1 MPIRARR
8 LAPQPRLAARSPS
21 RRAASPLEASDHRPS
36 RRRSRADT
44 GQAAVELVALLPLL
58 VALCALAWQLVV
70 AGHAVWAVHAAAR
83 AAARAHAIGLDARAA
98 ARARLPAE
106 LRGDLR
112 VGSEDDGTVR
122 VAVRIPA
129 ILGLYRLGEASAHAH
144 FEPQR

>member
-1 MPIRARR
+1 MPIRSLRPAPRAPLADRPASR
-8 LAPQPRLAARSPS
+8 LAESPPVVAGRSPS
-21 RRAASPLEASDHRPS
+21 RR
-36 RRRSRADT
+36 SRADA

-58 VALCALAWQLVV
+58 VALCALAWQLVI

-83 AAARAHAIGLDARAA
+83 TAARAHAIGLDARAA

-129 ILGLYRLGEASAHAH
+129 ILGLYRLGDASAHAH